1 MSERLVLW
9 GPPVVERGPDD
20 PDYADYL
27 PGWVQK
33 CADVGVTKIVGGD
46 RTLALTEAAH
56 AVGIKVDPY
65 VNYNSFP
72 RHGSARVRYGWS
84 LDFVRPPVTSAEA
97 RAIMDKH
104 RPIYDNPKVS
114 ASMTDFARKHPQYRS
129 LTRSLCARRQGPADG
144 VGDGQTYP
152 LQPGED
158 LYLSA
163 AFPEVRAEQTQI
175 FVETLAQ
182 TQGDGIQVEFVLGNE
197 DENGVVPYGYEDRTV
212 SEFQAKHGKNPFDL
226 PNDDLD
232 WMQFRADYVTLALTE
247 MRAVVKQTDPD
258 AVFSTTLIAGEK
270 DDYLKLLHDWPTWI
284 DQGIVDEF
292 YIWFRTN
299 SDLDALERQLS
310 YAVEVADGRTPVIAE
325 MSCYHPGSFQEPELM
340 LRAAEVAVGCGA
352 DGVGIYR
359 SHAVEQLELWP
370 VLEKMGKL

>member
-33 CADVGVTKIVGGD
+33 CADAGVTKIIGGD

-104 RPIYDNPKVS
+104 RPIYDNPQVS
-114 ASMTDFARKHPQYRS
+114 TSMTDFARKHPQYRS

-144 VGDGQTYP
+144 VGGGHTYP

-175 FVETLAQ
+175 FVETMAQ

-197 DENGVVPYGYEDRTV
+197 DENGVVPYGYEDRTI

-247 MRAVVKQTDPD
+247 MRAVVKQADPD
-258 AVFSTTLIAGEK
+258 AVFSITLIAGEQ

-299 SDLDALERQLS
+299 SDLDALERQLG

-325 MSCYHPGSFQEPELM
+325 LSCYHPGSFQEPDLM

-359 SHAVEQLELWP
+359 SHAVEQLDLWP